1 MLSARRTGVSRDKGI
16 AKEGIH
22 KHKKKPDCGQR
33 VMRKEELV
41 SERTIQP
48 DS

>member
-1 MLSARRTGVSRDKGI
+1 MSEDEGT

-33 VMRKEELV
+33 VMREEEPV
-41 SERTIQP
+41 SERMIQP

>member
-1 MLSARRTGVSRDKGI
+1 MLPARNRSEQRGGDSKG
-16 AKEGIH
+16 GHTH

-41 SERTIQP
+41 SERTIQA